1 MAVKVGSYAFIDGT
15 NINGTYMRN
24 ALNLIAIDGIS
35 YEFGVGLGEVWLI
48 KATVA

>member
-15 NINGTYMRN
+15 NINSIYMRS
-24 ALNLIAIDGIS
+24 AINLIAIDGIS
-35 YEFGVGLGEVWLI
+35 YEFGVGLDGVWLI